1 MSVSCDVFMYACAHV
16 SMCKLSFGFLGFQVT
31 PILTKFS
38 TCEFIGVL
46 FGYHRMMLGN
56 KMKPRH
62 LKEARKQIR
71 YKCSLRKTRLGSAL
85 LLE

>member
-1 MSVSCDVFMYACAHV
+1 MSVSSDVFMYACAHV
-16 SMCKLSFGFLGFQVT
+16 SMYKLPIRVLGFQAT

-46 FGYHRMMLGN
+46 FGYHRTMLGN

-62 LKEARKQIR
+62 LKEARKQI
-71 YKCSLRKTRLGSAL
+71 
-85 LLE
+85 